1 MKLQDKQRKKLSAER
16 SDIMSTRERASSIF
30 DVLTEQELEMFI
42 YLFGAKHSESI
53 EDYQNEAEVDALSA
67 AFAQLGRD
75 CFPNG
80 REPQHQTV
88 RESL

>member
-1 MKLQDKQRKKLSAER
+1 MSYNSQRRCFVTER
-16 SDIMSTRERASSIF
+16 SDIMSTRERASNIF
-30 DVLTEQELEMFI
+30 NVLTEQELEMFI
-42 YLFGAKHSESI
+42 YLFGEKHKERSE
-53 EDYQNEAEVDALSA
+53 EETENLSA

-75 CFPNG
+75 CFSNG